1 LYFIHLYKGVLCQQ
15 IINEY
20 WIGLEERSPGM
31 IAETDDVSVL
41 DVIIIIIIISL
52 IRQVGSNKRKIQI
65 KYKISRLQ

>member
-41 DVIIIIIIISL
+41 DVIIIIIISL
-52 IRQVGSNKRKIQI
+52 IRQVGSNKK
-65 KYKISRLQ
+65 KYK